1 MDSKNFRLL
10 LKNKMDGFVHFIYKL
25 SKKFPDD
32 EKYNVTSQLRRATLS
47 IILNFIEGFARNNK
61 KVYLNFLKISYGSLK
76 EVEYLIDFSY
86 KEKYINVDEFQES
99 QNQLDQI
106 GKMLWVLIKQ

>member
-10 LKNKMDGFVHFIYKL
+10 LKNKMVGFVHFIYKL